1 MKNIKYNDS
10 IEYKNVKDIINQAI
24 KLYKDKNAFII
35 KHKDGKD
42 VKYENITYKV
52 FGEEMNALGTALIDM
67 GLKDKKIAV
76 IGENSYEWMLVYL
89 SVLNGVGTII
99 PLDKGLPEIEIE
111 NSLKISGCDTIF
123 FTDKNLEMIE
133 NINERKQTNV
143 EKFICMNNKCRK
155 LKDNTNVFYI
165 KDLINKGKEL
175 ISNGDMNFINA
186 EIDCNKTS
194 ILVFT
199 SGTTST
205 SKAVMLSHKN
215 IASNIY
221 ALTSAEKFYSTDVN
235 IALLPFHH
243 TFGSTGLI
251 LFLSVGMTNVFCD
264 GLRHI
269 QENLKEY
276 KVTTFVGVPL
286 IIESMYKKIMAKVE
300 KENKTKKLNFGLKIS
315 RILMKF
321 KIDIRRKIFKEII
334 DNLGG
339 NIRFIIS
346 GASGID
352 KKVAEAFNDFG
363 ILTVQGYGLTETSPV
378 LFAENEQCIKYGSV
392 GMPMINVEAKIDNPN
407 EEGIGEIVVKGPNI
421 MLGYYENEEE
431 TKKVLKNGWFYTGDL
446 GYFDKEGYLFIT
458 GRKKNVIVMKNGK
471 NIYPEEIEQLISN
484 LPYVSENMV
493 FSKEKGNDILLS
505 VKIVYNKEY
514 IKNKYSEIEEEKI
527 KEIIWKDIKNI
538 NKTLPNY
545 KHIKNLVI
553 TDEPMIKTTTAKIK
567 RYEEIKKEK
576 V

>member
-1 MKNIKYNDS
+1 MKKVKYNKATEFSNIKEIINESIKKYNNNNAF
-10 IEYKNVKDIINQAI
+10 IVKHKQEKDII
-24 KLYKDKNAFII
+24 
-35 KHKDGKD
+35 
-42 VKYENITYKV
+42 YENITYER
-52 FGEEMNALGTALIDM
+52 FGDELNALGTALMNM

-99 PLDKGLPEIEIE
+99 PLDKGLPEMEIE
-111 NSLKISGCDTIF
+111 NSLKISGCDAIF

-165 KDLINKGKEL
+165 KDLVNRGKEL
-175 ISNGDMNFINA
+175 VSNGDMNFINA
-186 EIDCNKTS
+186 EIDCDKTS

-221 ALTSAEKFYSTDVN
+221 SLTSAEKFYSTDVN

-300 KENKTKKLNFGLKIS
+300 KENKTKKLKFGLKIS
-315 RILMKF
+315 KILMKF

-352 KKVAEAFNDFG
+352 KKVAEAFNNFG

-378 LFAENEQCIKYGSV
+378 LFAENEQYIKYGSV
-392 GMPMINVEAKIDNPN
+392 GMPMRNVEAKIDNPN
-407 EEGIGEIVVKGPNI
+407 EEGIGEIIVKGPNV
-421 MLGYYENEEE
+421 MLGYYKNEEE
-431 TKKVLKNGWFYTGDL
+431 TKKILENGWFYTGDL

-514 IKNKYSEIEEEKI
+514 IKTKYSEIEEDKI
-527 KEIIWKDIKNI
+527 KEIIWEDIKNL

-567 RYEEIKKEK
+567 RYEEIKREK